1 MSDPAADDPGNAP
14 GAADPNNDP
23 AQLTSDKL
31 QVGDTVSEALL
42 IRLGKLEKYEH
53 KLAEVARVYRNL
65 NTARKAVETVLKRL
79 TPVQSIAD
87 VEELEAHLSNLNSK
101 SQYAGEQIGAL
112 TELDKANRAKVS
124 ELEAQLQVLRNA
136 DQERQT
142 LAKDIDKLTKERK
155 VVEGQLE
162 RSNQKLRLDIKALE
176 SAKADLEAKLQEPAP
191 KLDIDTLVTQLSAEL
206 ADAPTDS
213 LRDLQAQLLTK
224 CGAPEGL

>member
-14 GAADPNNDP
+14 SAAVDSNNDP

-112 TELDKANRAKVS
+112 TELDK
-124 ELEAQLQVLRNA
+124 
-136 DQERQT
+136 
-142 LAKDIDKLTKERK
+142 
-155 VVEGQLE
+155 
-162 RSNQKLRLDIKALE
+162 
-176 SAKADLEAKLQEPAP
+176 
-191 KLDIDTLVTQLSAEL
+191 
-206 ADAPTDS
+206 
-213 LRDLQAQLLTK
+213 
-224 CGAPEGL
+224 